1 MLDELPQP
9 LSTFALAA
17 SWLAP
22 ANLLTEWRCVACDE
36 PHTCDVKRSRD
47 GTYSYVCLHNG
58 RLPLSRSELQTY
70 ALDWVA
76 VLGAFAES
84 IGRNERGVSRHA
96 AERLYKIGYVD
107 RKTQD
112 DGWTLGLAVG
122 LEDAAT
128 LSNVLH
134 VLRTSFPKGSGL
146 IATIGTRPPGEVR
159 IERYLFADASK
170 LFQLQSNKLVLMQ
183 PEASKILFGPGPTP
197 AKSGAKSRSANI
209 AQIRKALLEAGEW
222 PDRRNAQVKSIR
234 SGWKKSMG
242 KIPAATS
249 VPRNLR
255 EIEEAERE
263 GREIS

>member
-1 MLDELPQP
+1 MMDELPQP

-17 SWLAP
+17 SWLTP
-22 ANLLTEWRCVACDE
+22 ANLLTVWRCAACDE
-36 PHTCDVKRSRD
+36 PHTCDVERSRD
-47 GTYSYVCLHNG
+47 GTYSYLCLHNG

-70 ALDWVA
+70 ALDWDA
-76 VLGAFAES
+76 TLGAFAES
-84 IGRNERGVSRHA
+84 IGRNERDVSRYA
-96 AERLYKIGYVD
+96 SERLFKIGYID
-107 RKTQD
+107 RGMPN

-122 LEDAAT
+122 LDDAAT
-128 LSNVLH
+128 LSAVLH

-146 IATIGTRPPGEVR
+146 IATIGARPPGEVR
-159 IERYLFADASK
+159 IEGYLFVDASK
-170 LFQLQSNKLVLMQ
+170 LFRLQSNKLALMQ
-183 PEASKILFGPGPTP
+183 LEASKILFGPGPAP

-242 KIPAATS
+242 KMPAVTS

-263 GREIS
+263 GREIT